1 MDHRCLYGHR
11 VPATFAFAIQNR
23 LCPMCGAATVTV
35 TGYQVARKLTT
46 DANLDAVQAFNV
58 IKVIESEWVLQAAGT
73 EAPRPAASAPDQEET
88 GPATVKIEPP
98 KAEPRPRL
106 RLDSEAKTD
115 SKPEAP
121 PMDVVEVAEDEVVEA
136 VDEVISLPEPKMKVA
151 SAAAMPAA
159 AVVPIAP
166 SAPVNI
172 TARTSKPVSIP
183 NKGFESAEEE
193 FFKG

>member
-35 TGYQVARKLTT
+35 AGYQVARKLTT

-58 IKVIESEWVLQAAGT
+58 IKVIESEWVLQPVGAET
-73 EAPRPAASAPDQEET
+73 RPAAPNNDGEET
-88 GPATVKIEPP
+88 GPATVKVEPP
-98 KAEPRPRL
+98 KAESRARPRV
-106 RLDSEAKTD
+106 EAEVKVE
-115 SKPEAP
+115 SQPP
-121 PMDVVEVAEDEVVEA
+121 PMEEVEVVEDA
-136 VDEVISLPEPKMKVA
+136 VVEPVDEVISLPEPKVKG
-151 SAAAMPAA
+151 PATV

-166 SAPVNI
+166 SSPVNI
-172 TARTSKPVSIP
+172 TSRTSKPVSISAKP
-183 NKGFESAEEE
+183 GVDSAEEE

>member
-35 TGYQVARKLTT
+35 AGYQVARKLTT

-58 IKVIESEWVLQAAGT
+58 IKVIESEWVLQPAGT
-73 EAPRPAASAPDQEET
+73 DHRPVGSNHDGEET
-88 GPATVKIEPP
+88 GPATVKVDPP
-98 KAEPRPRL
+98 KAESRPRS
-106 RLDSEAKTD
+106 RPEVVA
-115 SKPEAP
+115 KPEP
-121 PMDVVEVAEDEVVEA
+121 TSPQMDEVEVVEEA
-136 VDEVISLPEPKMKVA
+136 VMEPVDEVISLPEPKVKG
-151 SAAAMPAA
+151 PATV

-166 SAPVNI
+166 SSPVNI
-172 TARTSKPVSIP
+172 TSRTSKPVSIP
-183 NKGFESAEEE
+183 TKPGFDTAEEE

>member
-35 TGYQVARKLTT
+35 AGYQVARKLTT

-58 IKVIESEWVLQAAGT
+58 IKVIESEWVLQPVGA
-73 EAPRPAASAPDQEET
+73 ESRPTTANHDGEET
-88 GPATVKIEPP
+88 GPATVKVEPP
-98 KAEPRPRL
+98 KADSRPRPRA
-106 RLDSEAKTD
+106 EAEVKVE
-115 SKPEAP
+115 SQP
-121 PMDVVEVAEDEVVEA
+121 PAMEEVEVVEDA
-136 VDEVISLPEPKMKVA
+136 VMEPMDEVISLPEPKKG
-151 SAAAMPAA
+151 PATV

-166 SAPVNI
+166 PSPVNI
-172 TARTSKPVSIP
+172 TSRTSKPVSIP
-183 NKGFESAEEE
+183 NKPGFDTAEEE